1 MYQIGKEAFIMS
13 LYEEIVV
20 IRKNFGKF
28 VVWDNVSIASSK
40 SNEKKGQLA
49 LADKRIMVYTEQG

>member
-1 MYQIGKEAFIMS
+1 MS

-40 SNEKKGQLA
+40 SN
-49 LADKRIMVYTEQG
+49 